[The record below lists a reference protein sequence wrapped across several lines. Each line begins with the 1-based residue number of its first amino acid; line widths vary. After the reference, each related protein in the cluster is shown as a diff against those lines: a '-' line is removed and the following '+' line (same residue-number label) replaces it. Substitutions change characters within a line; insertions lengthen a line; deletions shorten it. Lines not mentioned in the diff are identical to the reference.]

1 MTPYIIAGIFVVAL
15 YGVIALRNLV
25 KKIVALSFANSAII
39 MFFVHFGSL
48 SGTRPPMV
56 DGSPGAVVDPVP
68 QALMLTAIVVGVC
81 VTSVALVLVYR
92 IYRRHGTLDA
102 RELERQVWSEGDGE

>member
-1 MTPYIIAGIFVVAL
+1 MTPFIIAGIFIVAI
-15 YGVIALRNLV
+15 YGLIALRNLV

-48 SGTRPPMV
+48 SGAEPPITN
-56 DGSPGAVVDPVP
+56 GSPGRVVDPVP

-102 RELERQVWSEGDGE
+102 RELERRVWSERDDE